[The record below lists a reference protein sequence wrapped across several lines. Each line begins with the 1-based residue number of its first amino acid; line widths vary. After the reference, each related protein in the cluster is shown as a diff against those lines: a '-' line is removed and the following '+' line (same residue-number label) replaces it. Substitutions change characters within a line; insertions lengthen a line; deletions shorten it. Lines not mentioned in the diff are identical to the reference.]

1 MFMAS
6 RTFASVFSL
15 FPDCE
20 LSLFFLMYYQL
31 GRRREEMGREGGV
44 EKRKEGRRERRREGR
59 DEEKEERKRSREG
72 RGPR

>member
-20 LSLFFLMYYQL
+20 LSLFFLMYYPL

-44 EKRKEGRRERRREGR
+44 EKRKEGRKKGGRKRRN
-59 DEEKEERKRSREG
+59 EKEGGGRYKRGRKG
-72 RGPR
+72 